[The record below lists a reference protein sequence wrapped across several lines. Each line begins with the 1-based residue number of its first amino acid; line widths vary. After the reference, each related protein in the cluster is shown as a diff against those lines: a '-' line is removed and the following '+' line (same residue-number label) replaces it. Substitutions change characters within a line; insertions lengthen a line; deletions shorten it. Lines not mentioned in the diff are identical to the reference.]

1 MFFSWVGRESSP
13 ISRHS
18 DRDGIRPGQGE
29 VLVGELTG
37 QGIIAT
43 KAAMPALDP
52 LGSHASRTPV
62 RVRSPP
68 RWAEPDQRRL
78 VCHRGDVVG
87 RGCHGGE
94 RWRRSACGATRT
106 LMLSFNSRVPER

>member
-37 QGIIAT
+37 QGIIAM

-62 RVRSPP
+62 RVRS
-68 RWAEPDQRRL
+68 AASL
-78 VCHRGDVVG
+78 GTAG
-87 RGCHGGE
+87 
-94 RWRRSACGATRT
+94 SAATR
-106 LMLSFNSRVPER
+106 VPPG